1 MRTVVVIVEKV
12 SDGSFWCRSG
22 EINGNTVIN
31 GCGDTVEEA
40 KADLLECYEEAK
52 ADAKES
58 GKVFEQ
64 VRFSFKYD
72 LVSFFDYF
80 SFLNV
85 SEIAKKAGI
94 NPSLMRQYTSREKK
108 AGDKTYARLGA
119 CIENIKKEFCAA
131 SF

>member
-1 MRTVVVIVEKV
+1 MHGQTQIVGVIVAGDYVAAELRIEHAEFL
-12 SDGSFWCRSG
+12 DGY
-22 EINGNTVIN
+22 
-31 GCGDTVEEA
+31 VEHI
-40 KADLLECYEEAK
+40 ADLLECYEEAK

-94 NPSLMRQYTSREKK
+94 NPSLMRQYT
-108 AGDKTYARLGA
+108 
-119 CIENIKKEFCAA
+119 
-131 SF
+131 